1 MEKIA
6 FIGSYDKAD
15 LIIYIAKILNL
26 LGKKVLVIDSTTLQ
40 KTRYIVPKMKPA
52 KCYITSFEGIDI
64 AVGFESLE
72 QIKQYCDLKEG
83 ANFDYDFALANIDS
97 YKGYCNFGLKTEDK
111 TFFITSFDMYCL
123 RRGLQVFKKMPN
135 RIKVQKILF
144 SKDMLP
150 EEDEYLNYLSKDL
163 NIEWAEEVVF
173 FPLEQGDQ
181 TALFINQRA
190 ERIQL
195 RGLSRQYI
203 EGLEYIVEVM
213 GIAKQCEIKKAI
225 KILERN

>member
-213 GIAKQCEIKKAI
+213 GIAKQGEIKKAI